1 MLFTSFSVA
10 TMVVHRVFLI
20 VTLLQC
26 ISRISGTGWTND
38 RGALVDPLGRERY
51 FHGINVIYKSA
62 PYHPITSQPSDGKLY
77 DLTFTATDA
86 KFLRSL
92 GLNVIRLGVMW
103 GGTDP
108 IPLPTPPPF
117 LCDLA
122 HACTV
127 LRFEQALSRSKAS
140 TMRPTLRR

>member
-103 GGTDP
+103 GGTGSTP
-108 IPLPTPPPF
+108 FPTPPPF
-117 LCDLA
+117 SCGLA

-127 LRFEQALSRSKAS
+127 LRFDSVDSEKALS
-140 TMRPTLRR
+140 P